1 MILLESF
8 EYFCLENCLLW
19 LFQIKHVFIQEQLK
33 WFWNFASLAT
43 AFILWNILYTKWTA
57 ATSLEA
63 AGCFSW
69 KRFRFV
75 GGSSSWNDSKAD
87 KGYLGSVT
95 SVVKLE
101 GAEYNRQSWLLL
113 WSYHLLLFQQGKLK
127 SIKSKMQQNR
137 IKSQCLLLYFSTS
150 LVRILSE

>member
-87 KGYLGSVT
+87 IGYLDSVT
-95 SVVKLE
+95 LVVEPE
-101 GAEYNRQSWLLL
+101 GAGYNWRSWLLFRSDFWL
-113 WSYHLLLFQQGKLK
+113 EFLNFESWKYQTWNSVKW
-127 SIKSKMQQNR
+127 N
-137 IKSQCLLLYFSTS
+137 
-150 LVRILSE
+150 